1 MQTRNMGTLESR
13 ITQLSVSQRVILRS
27 KLDTIAEIKPAQNLK
42 TSRYNGIAAIV
53 TSDGTVDEEELQALA
68 RKQLA
73 AFMVP
78 TIQIVDTIPRLPNG
92 KINRHKLPSIESSSS
107 QTTFKEP
114 QTETELK
121 LASIWSE
128 LLGVDMIG
136 VQDSFF
142 EIGGDS
148 LIAIQLISK
157 IREVFAI
164 EQDFQSFFENP
175 TIAAIAERV
184 EALRWLADAQTMP
197 TASSEQREQF
207 EL

>member
-107 QTTFKEP
+107 QTTFK
-114 QTETELK
+114 L
-121 LASIWSE
+121 
-128 LLGVDMIG
+128 
-136 VQDSFF
+136 
-142 EIGGDS
+142 S
-148 LIAIQLISK
+148 LIHI
-157 IREVFAI
+157 
-164 EQDFQSFFENP
+164 
-175 TIAAIAERV
+175 
-184 EALRWLADAQTMP
+184 
-197 TASSEQREQF
+197 
-207 EL
+207 

>member
-1 MQTRNMGTLESR
+1 MQTENMGTLKSR
-13 ITQLSVSQRVILRS
+13 INQLSASQKMLLRS
-27 KLDTIAEIKPAQNLK
+27 KLDTIAETKPPQHLK
-42 TSRYNGIAAIV
+42 SSRYNGIAAFV
-53 TSDGTVDEEELQALA
+53 TSEGTVDEEELQALA

-78 TIQIVDTIPRLPNG
+78 VIQIVDTIPRLPNG
-92 KINRHKLPSIESSSS
+92 KVNRHKLPSIQSPSS
-107 QTTFKEP
+107 QTDFQEP

-121 LASIWSE
+121 LVSIWSE

-136 VQDSFF
+136 LQDSFF

-157 IREVFAI
+157 IREMFAI

-175 TIAAIAERV
+175 TIGAVAERI
-184 EALRWLADAQTMP
+184 EAIRWLADAKAIP
-197 TASSEQREQF
+197 KSGCEHREQF